1 MMKKI
6 LNEWKQYVIKEAN
19 QPLID
24 EELGADFDGKW
35 FGTFNFWLGLIQ
47 DKSTENKKWQDHL
60 RQNFPKLKSNIV
72 SKAPSQKEAERAI
85 KKITGGHS
93 YYVDK
98 FLGQEAAEALIVI
111 KVNGYVENAP
121 KDQVEFFLA
130 NMERILEY
138 AGQSMSNHSIAPTL
152 VGFKARPTDWWMFGG
167 GFELTKQ
174 VFTSVKANYEEL
186 GSLPGATE
194 PEEPEAAT
202 PEQTVNHEKAM
213 ERTSGMADFF
223 SRFYDQN
230 PEALKQKRP
239 SRSRK

>member
-1 MMKKI
+1 MKKI

-19 QPLID
+19 QPFID
-24 EELGADFDGKW
+24 KELGADFNNQW
-35 FGTFNFWLGLIQ
+35 FGTFDNYLGLIQ
-47 DKSTENKKWQDHL
+47 GQVYNSKWQSYL
-60 RQNFPKLKSNIV
+60 KQNFPKLKSDIM
-72 SKAPSQKEAERAI
+72 SKAPSQKEAQRAI
-85 KKITGGHS
+85 KKIIGGHS

-98 FLGQEAAEALIVI
+98 FLGQEAAEALITI
-111 KVNGYVENAP
+111 KVDGYVENAP

-138 AGQSMSNHSIAPTL
+138 GGQNTAPHSHFEGPVA
-152 VGFKARPTDWWMFGG
+152 FYARPTDWWMFGD

-174 VFTSVKANYEEL
+174 VFTSVKANYEDL
-186 GSLPGATE
+186 GSLPGAS
-194 PEEPEAAT
+194 EPEAEL
-202 PEQTVNHEKAM
+202 PEPTSDAAN